1 MWVVLPTDRVTG
13 DACSLLNVALP
24 APKHHT
30 YGEFLWEKQTSLPIL
45 RLAQPRT
52 VLVDSPVTIFERSKA
67 ILINRHGQA
76 SPSLL
81 AVMAGLLLIY
91 LYFLLH
97 YAHTLDHGVGLIL
110 RTCNILGVINALPL
124 DRERNA
130 NCSSDQGSNP

>member
-1 MWVVLPTDRVTG
+1 MWVVLPKDRVIG

-76 SPSLL
+76 SPR
-81 AVMAGLLLIY
+81 Y
-91 LYFLLH
+91 LPLWQDFSSFTCILLH

-110 RTCNILGVINALPL
+110 RACNILGVINALPL